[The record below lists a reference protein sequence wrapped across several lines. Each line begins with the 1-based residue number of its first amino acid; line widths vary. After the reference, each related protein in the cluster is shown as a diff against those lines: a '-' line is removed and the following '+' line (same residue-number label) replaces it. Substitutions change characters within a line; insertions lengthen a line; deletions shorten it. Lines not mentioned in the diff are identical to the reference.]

1 MPAAVIGG
9 AVGLYGASKQA
20 GAAKDAA
27 KASQKATDAT
37 IAEQRRQFD
46 LSRADQMPWL
56 NAGKDAL
63 GQQQA
68 LLNGDFS
75 KFYQSPD
82 YQFALDEGFKA
93 MDRSAAARG
102 RLYSGGYGQDLTKFG
117 QGLATQNYN
126 NYYSKLAGLSNTGS
140 GTATN
145 LGQLGQNFANSM
157 GTALQNNAQA
167 RASSYANQ
175 ANAWNNGLTQ
185 VAGIAGNY
193 FGSRVQPSQY
203 PSNAMGSVMGTGWGW
218 SPGWGG

>member
-1 MPAAVIGG
+1 MPVGAISG

-20 GAAKDAA
+20 GAAKDSA

-37 IAEQRRQFD
+37 IAEHKRQFD
-46 LSRADQMPWL
+46 LTRSDQMPWL

-63 GQQQA
+63 GNLQK
-68 LLNGDFS
+68 LNSGDFS
-75 KFYQSPD
+75 AFTQSPD

-102 RLYSGGYGQDLTKFG
+102 RLYSGGYGQDLTKYG
-117 QGLATQNYN
+117 QGLATQNYG
-126 NYYSKLAGLSNTGS
+126 NYYNRLAAMAGVGQTTAS
-140 GTATN
+140 G
-145 LGQLGQNFANSM
+145 LGQLGANYANSM
-157 GTALQNNAQA
+157 GTALQNNASN
-167 RASSYANQ
+167 RASSYMNQ

-185 VAGIAGNY
+185 VSGIAGNY
-193 FGSRVQPSQY
+193 FGSKVQPTAY